1 MKSRLPVLPLPTQ
14 QNFSISENKMKREK
28 EISILI
34 IYTGGTIGMVHD
46 PSTGALVPIDFKH
59 ITRHVPVLNNFGYDL
74 QSVSFNPVK
83 DSSNIDPDIWIK
95 MAETIEDNYTNYDGF
110 VVLHG
115 TDTMAYSASALS
127 FMLENLSKPVVFT
140 GSQLP
145 IGLPRT
151 DGRENLITAIEIA
164 AAQEAG
170 APFVPEVC
178 IYFDNKLTRGNRTTK
193 YSAEHFDAFNSP
205 NYPPL
210 AEVGLHLKFNFNLI
224 RYPAEKKELDV
235 HKSFDNNVAILKLFP
250 GISPNF
256 VSAVIGTRGLRALI
270 IETFGSGNAPTYKW
284 FIDEL
289 NKFIDKGGIIY
300 NVTQCHGGS
309 VEMGLY
315 ETSREMLAAGVV
327 SGNDITS
334 EASVTK
340 LMHLL
345 GTCSSNEEV
354 VKCLGKPMAG
364 EIS

>member
-1 MKSRLPVLPLPTQ
+1 
-14 QNFSISENKMKREK
+14 MKRNK
-28 EISILI
+28 KISILI

-46 PSTGALVPIDFKH
+46 SLSGSLVPIDFKH
-59 ITRHVPVLNNFGYDL
+59 ITDHVPELGKFGLNL

-83 DSSNIDPDIWIK
+83 DSSNIGPETWIK
-95 MAETIEDNYTNYDGF
+95 MADIIEENYNDFDGF

-127 FMLENLSKPVVFT
+127 FMLENLGKPVIFT

-145 IGLPRT
+145 IGLLRT
-151 DGRENLITAIEIA
+151 DGRENLITSIEIA
-164 AAQEAG
+164 ATLENG
-170 APFVPEVC
+170 LPLVPEVC
-178 IYFDNKLTRGNRTTK
+178 IYFDNELTRGNRTTK
-193 YSAEHFDAFNSP
+193 FSAEHFDAFNSP

-210 AEVGLHLKFNFNLI
+210 VQVGLHLKYNKNLI
-224 RYPAEKKELDV
+224 RYPSTDRKISV
-235 HKSFDNNVAILKLFP
+235 HKYFDTNVAILKLFP
-250 GISPNF
+250 GINRNLLQS
-256 VSAVIGTRGLRALI
+256 VINTRELKGLI

-284 FIDEL
+284 FIDDL
-289 NKFIDKGGIIY
+289 KQFITKGGIIF

-315 ETSREMLAAGVV
+315 ETSRELLSAGVV
-327 SGNDITS
+327 SGKDITS

-345 GTCSSNEEV
+345 GRCSTKEEV
-354 VKCLGKPMAG
+354 VNCLSRSLAG